1 MLKKTID
8 YMSAQSGRMIREDD
22 TILNIADLLSGSSA
36 QLSSIQETNL
46 NIADLLSGSSAQL
59 SSLQETNSAA
69 TVKTYTA
76 TSGAIKMT
84 VYCESGFIR
93 IRSDGEPCT
102 ATTGVPLGEG
112 WAQDFNVASIS
123 IYFVEESVITVVS
136 E

>member
-8 YMSAQSGRMIREDD
+8 YMSAQSGRMIREND
-22 TILNIADLLSGSSA
+22 TI
-36 QLSSIQETNL
+36 L

-112 WAQDFNVASIS
+112 WAQDFNVESIS